1 MRFVCRATFRY
12 LRPAEEEAS
21 VDVTDIWA
29 LISSVVTVA
38 SIVVRITPTDADNK
52 ALAKVLRVL
61 DVVSINKQLR

>member
-1 MRFVCRATFRY
+1 M
-12 LRPAEEEAS
+12 
-21 VDVTDIWA
+21 DVTDIWT
-29 LISSVVTVA
+29 LITSIVTVA